1 MIVKRQCKTHW
12 RFCVAINVL
21 RLSFAVDIR
30 YDGIERDRKK
40 GGAQMAEQVNWEE
53 IRADYLSGE
62 YSVREL
68 AEKHNASE
76 SMIYKKASKYGWKKM
91 AQKIRQKA
99 DEKYIARAARVRAR
113 ELEVIS
119 GAAVKMAEL
128 LAKTV
133 KELDEQPTDKRVKN
147 LKGLSAVASAIQSNT
162 DTLMKLYGIQ
172 TPAQEAAQKIA
183 RQRLTLDQRKQR
195 MEEKREATSAKGQT
209 VKYVVH
215 VEGVP
220 PEEVGA
226 LDE

>member
-1 MIVKRQCKTHW
+1 
-12 RFCVAINVL
+12 
-21 RLSFAVDIR
+21 
-30 YDGIERDRKK
+30 
-40 GGAQMAEQVNWEE
+40 MADQVNWDE

-76 SMIYKKASKYGWKKM
+76 SMIYKKASKDGWKKM

-119 GAAVKMAEL
+119 GAAAQMAAL

-133 KELDEQPTDKRVKN
+133 NELDEQPTDKRVKN

-162 DTLMKLYGIQ
+162 ATLMTLYGIQ

-195 MEEKREATSAKGQT
+195 MEEKREATSTQAQQ
-209 VKYVVH
+209 VRYVVEI
-215 VEGVP
+215 EGVEP
-220 PEEVGA
+220 GEVGA

>member
-1 MIVKRQCKTHW
+1 M
-12 RFCVAINVL
+12 
-21 RLSFAVDIR
+21 VDT
-30 YDGIERDRKK
+30 KSHT
-40 GGAQMAEQVNWEE
+40 AEGRREVSEQEKWDA

-62 YSVREL
+62 YSVPEL
-68 AEKHNASE
+68 AQKYGASE
-76 SMIYKKASKYGWKKM
+76 STIYKKASKDGWKKM
-91 AQKIRQKA
+91 LDKIRQKA
-99 DEKYIARAARVRAR
+99 DEKYIARAARIRAK

-133 KELDEQPTDKRVKN
+133 VELDEQPTDKRVRN

-195 MEEKREATSAKGQT
+195 MEEKREATSTQGQQ
-209 VKYVVH
+209 VRYVVE
-215 VEGVP
+215 VEGVEP
-220 PEEVGA
+220 GEVGA

>member
-1 MIVKRQCKTHW
+1 M
-12 RFCVAINVL
+12 
-21 RLSFAVDIR
+21 VDT
-30 YDGIERDRKK
+30 KSHT
-40 GGAQMAEQVNWEE
+40 AEGRREVSEQEKWDA

-62 YSVREL
+62 YSVTEL
-68 AEKHNASE
+68 AQKYGASE
-76 SMIYKKASKYGWKKM
+76 STIYKKASKDGWKKM
-91 AQKIRQKA
+91 LDKIRQKA
-99 DEKYIARAARVRAR
+99 DEKYIARAARIRAK

-133 KELDEQPTDKRVKN
+133 GELDEQPTDKRVRN

-195 MEEKREATSAKGQT
+195 MEEKREATATQGQQ
-209 VKYVVH
+209 VRYVVE
-215 VEGVP
+215 VEGVEP
-220 PEEVGA
+220 GEVGA

>member
-1 MIVKRQCKTHW
+1 M
-12 RFCVAINVL
+12 
-21 RLSFAVDIR
+21 VDT
-30 YDGIERDRKK
+30 KSHT
-40 GGAQMAEQVNWEE
+40 AEGRREVSEQEKWDA

-62 YSVREL
+62 YSVPEL
-68 AEKHNASE
+68 AQKYEASE
-76 SMIYKKASKYGWKKM
+76 STIYKKASKDGWKKM
-91 AQKIRQKA
+91 LDKIRQKA
-99 DEKYIARAARVRAR
+99 DEKYIARAARIRAK

-133 KELDEQPTDKRVKN
+133 GELDEQPTDKRVKN

-183 RQRLTLDQRKQR
+183 RQRMTLDQRKQR
-195 MEEKREATSAKGQT
+195 MEEKREATATQGQQ
-209 VKYVVH
+209 VRYVVE
-215 VEGVP
+215 VEGVEP
-220 PEEVGA
+220 GEVGA

>member
-1 MIVKRQCKTHW
+1 M
-12 RFCVAINVL
+12 
-21 RLSFAVDIR
+21 VDTKSR
-30 YDGIERDRKK
+30 TAEGRREVS
-40 GGAQMAEQVNWEE
+40 EQVNWDA

-62 YSVREL
+62 YSVTEL
-68 AEKHNASE
+68 AQKYGASE
-76 SMIYKKASKYGWKKM
+76 STIYKKASKDGWKKM
-91 AQKIRQKA
+91 QEKIRQKA
-99 DEKYIARAARVRAR
+99 DEKYIARAARIRAK

-133 KELDEQPTDKRVKN
+133 GELDEQPTDKRVRN

-195 MEEKREATSAKGQT
+195 MEEQREATSTQGQQ
-209 VKYVVH
+209 VRYVVE
-215 VEGVP
+215 VEGVEP
-220 PEEVGA
+220 GEVGA

>member
-1 MIVKRQCKTHW
+1 M
-12 RFCVAINVL
+12 
-21 RLSFAVDIR
+21 VDT
-30 YDGIERDRKK
+30 KSH
-40 GGAQMAEQVNWEE
+40 MAEGRREVSEQVNWDA

-62 YSVREL
+62 YSVTEL
-68 AEKHNASE
+68 AQKYGASE
-76 SMIYKKASKYGWKKM
+76 STIYKKASKDGWKKM
-91 AQKIRQKA
+91 LDKIRQKA
-99 DEKYIARAARVRAR
+99 DEKYIARAARIRAK

-133 KELDEQPTDKRVKN
+133 GELDEQPTDKRVRN

-195 MEEKREATSAKGQT
+195 MEEKREATSTQGQQ
-209 VKYVVH
+209 VRYVVE
-215 VEGVP
+215 VEGVEP
-220 PEEVGA
+220 GEVGA

>member
-1 MIVKRQCKTHW
+1 M
-12 RFCVAINVL
+12 
-21 RLSFAVDIR
+21 VDT
-30 YDGIERDRKK
+30 KSH
-40 GGAQMAEQVNWEE
+40 MAEGRREVSEQVNWDA

-62 YSVREL
+62 YSVTEL
-68 AEKHNASE
+68 AQKYGASE
-76 SMIYKKASKYGWKKM
+76 STIYKKASKDGWKKM
-91 AQKIRQKA
+91 LDKIRQKA
-99 DEKYIARAARVRAR
+99 DEKYIARAARIRAK

-133 KELDEQPTDKRVKN
+133 GALDEQPTDKRVKN

-195 MEEKREATSAKGQT
+195 MEEKREATSTQGQQ
-209 VKYVVH
+209 VRYVVE
-215 VEGVP
+215 VEGVEP
-220 PEEVGA
+220 GEVGA

>member
-1 MIVKRQCKTHW
+1 M
-12 RFCVAINVL
+12 
-21 RLSFAVDIR
+21 VDT
-30 YDGIERDRKK
+30 KSHT
-40 GGAQMAEQVNWEE
+40 AEGRREVSEQEKWDA

-62 YSVREL
+62 YSVPEL
-68 AEKHNASE
+68 AQKYGASE
-76 SMIYKKASKYGWKKM
+76 STIYKKASKDGWKKM
-91 AQKIRQKA
+91 LDKIRQKT
-99 DEKYIARAARVRAR
+99 DEKYIARAARIRAK

-119 GAAVKMAEL
+119 GAAVQMAEL

-133 KELDEQPTDKRVKN
+133 GELDEQPTDKRVKN

-195 MEEKREATSAKGQT
+195 MEEKREATSTQGQQ
-209 VKYVVH
+209 VRYVVE
-215 VEGVP
+215 VEGVEP
-220 PEEVGA
+220 GEVGA

>member
-1 MIVKRQCKTHW
+1 M
-12 RFCVAINVL
+12 
-21 RLSFAVDIR
+21 S
-30 YDGIERDRKK
+30 
-40 GGAQMAEQVNWEE
+40 EQVNWDA

-62 YSVREL
+62 YSVTEL
-68 AEKHNASE
+68 AQKYGASE
-76 SMIYKKASKYGWKKM
+76 STIYKKASKDGWKKM
-91 AQKIRQKA
+91 LDKIRQKA
-99 DEKYIARAARVRAR
+99 DEKYIARAARIRAK

-133 KELDEQPTDKRVKN
+133 GELDEQPTDKRVRN

-195 MEEKREATSAKGQT
+195 MEEQREATSTQGQT

>member
-1 MIVKRQCKTHW
+1 M
-12 RFCVAINVL
+12 
-21 RLSFAVDIR
+21 VDTKSHTAEGR
-30 YDGIERDRKK
+30 REVS
-40 GGAQMAEQVNWEE
+40 EQVNWDA

-62 YSVREL
+62 YSVQEL
-68 AEKHNASE
+68 AQKYGASE
-76 SMIYKKASKYGWKKM
+76 STIYKKASKDGWKKM
-91 AQKIRQKA
+91 LDKIRQKA
-99 DEKYIARAARVRAR
+99 DEKYIARAARIRAK

-133 KELDEQPTDKRVKN
+133 GELDEQPTDKRVRN

-195 MEEKREATSAKGQT
+195 MEEKREATSAQGQT

>member
-1 MIVKRQCKTHW
+1 M
-12 RFCVAINVL
+12 
-21 RLSFAVDIR
+21 VDT
-30 YDGIERDRKK
+30 KSHT
-40 GGAQMAEQVNWEE
+40 AEGRREVSEQEKWDA

-62 YSVREL
+62 YSVTEL
-68 AEKHNASE
+68 AQKYGASE
-76 SMIYKKASKYGWKKM
+76 STIYKKASKDGWKKM
-91 AQKIRQKA
+91 QEKIRQKA
-99 DEKYIARAARVRAR
+99 DEKYVAHAARIRAK

-133 KELDEQPTDKRVKN
+133 GELDEQPPDKRVKN

-183 RQRLTLDQRKQR
+183 RQRLSLDQRKQR
-195 MEEKREATSAKGQT
+195 MEEKREATSTQGQQ
-209 VKYVVH
+209 VRYVVE
-215 VEGVP
+215 VESVEPG
-220 PEEVGA
+220 EVGA

>member
-1 MIVKRQCKTHW
+1 M
-12 RFCVAINVL
+12 
-21 RLSFAVDIR
+21 VDT
-30 YDGIERDRKK
+30 KSHT
-40 GGAQMAEQVNWEE
+40 AEGRREVSEQEKWDA

-62 YSVREL
+62 YSVPEL
-68 AEKHNASE
+68 AQKYGASE
-76 SMIYKKASKYGWKKM
+76 STIYKKASKDGWKKM
-91 AQKIRQKA
+91 QEKIRQKA
-99 DEKYIARAARVRAR
+99 DEKYIARAARIRAK

-133 KELDEQPTDKRVKN
+133 GELDEQPTDKRVRN

-195 MEEKREATSAKGQT
+195 MEEQREATSTQGQQ
-209 VKYVVH
+209 VRYVVE
-215 VEGVP
+215 VEGVEP
-220 PEEVGA
+220 REVGA

>member
-1 MIVKRQCKTHW
+1 MLRGKDSHSA
-12 RFCVAINVL
+12 FVL
-21 RLSFAVDIR
+21 AMVDT
-30 YDGIERDRKK
+30 KSHT
-40 GGAQMAEQVNWEE
+40 AEGRREVSEQEKWDA

-62 YSVREL
+62 YSVAEL
-68 AEKHNASE
+68 AQKYGASE
-76 SMIYKKASKYGWKKM
+76 STIYKKASKDGWKKM
-91 AQKIRQKA
+91 LDKIRQKA
-99 DEKYIARAARVRAR
+99 DEKYIARAARIRAK

-133 KELDEQPTDKRVKN
+133 GELDEQPTDKRVRN

-195 MEEKREATSAKGQT
+195 MEEKREATSTQGQQ
-209 VKYVVH
+209 VRYVVE
-215 VEGVP
+215 VEGVEP
-220 PEEVGA
+220 GEVGA

>member
-1 MIVKRQCKTHW
+1 
-12 RFCVAINVL
+12 
-21 RLSFAVDIR
+21 
-30 YDGIERDRKK
+30 
-40 GGAQMAEQVNWEE
+40 MAEQVNWDE

-76 SMIYKKASKYGWKKM
+76 SMIYKKASKDGWKKM
-91 AQKIRQKA
+91 LDKIRQKA
-99 DEKYIARAARVRAR
+99 DEKYIARAARIRAR
-113 ELEVIS
+113 QLEVIS
-119 GAAVKMAEL
+119 GAAVQMAEL

-133 KELDEQPTDKRVKN
+133 NELDEQPTDKRVKN

-162 DTLMKLYGIQ
+162 DTLMKIYGIQ

-195 MEEKREATSAKGQT
+195 FEEKQAESGDSSKT
-209 VKYVVH
+209 VEYVVRL
-215 VEGVP
+215 EGVDTS
-220 PEEVGA
+220 EVGP